1 VRRLNTIASIV
12 IHKAGDYARLVRL
25 DRPIGLWLLLW
36 PMLWGLVIAADG
48 HPHQRIFVIFALG
61 VLLTRSAG
69 CALNDFADRRIDPH
83 VARTRTRPLATG
95 LVSAKEAL
103 CIYVLLSLS
112 AFALVLQL
120 DPYTIQLSL
129 VGAGLTLVYPFLKRF
144 FSMPQV
150 WLGLAFSWSIPM
162 VFAAETGH
170 IGNTAWLLLI
180 AALLWTT
187 AFDTLYA
194 MVDRGDDVQLG
205 VRSTAILFG
214 RADRIIIALLQLL
227 TLTML
232 AVVGVRLNMGHWFY
246 MGLLAGTSV
255 FAWHQWLIR
264 TRDPAAC
271 FQAFLGNHWFGLCVF
286 VGIALDFLF
295 RHSLS

>member
-1 VRRLNTIASIV
+1 MNAIVSAVLDRASS
-12 IHKAGDYARLVRL
+12 YARLVRL

-36 PMLWGLVIAADG
+36 PMLWGLVIAAKG
-48 HPHQRIFVIFALG
+48 HPHEHIFVIFTLG

-69 CALNDFADRRIDPH
+69 CALNDFADRRIDPY
-83 VARTRTRPLATG
+83 VERTRMRPLATG

-103 CIYVLLSLS
+103 CIYVLLSLG

-120 DPYTIQLSL
+120 DLYTIKLSI

-162 VFAAETGH
+162 VFAAETGR
-170 IGNTAWLLLI
+170 IGTTAWLLLI

-194 MVDRGDDVQLG
+194 MVDRRDDVQLR

-214 RADRIIIALLQLL
+214 RADRSIIALLQLL
-227 TLTML
+227 TVTTLM
-232 AVVGVRLNMGHWFY
+232 VVGLTLDMGHWFY
-246 MGLLAGTSV
+246 TGLAAGAGV

-264 TRDPAAC
+264 ARDPSAC
-271 FQAFLGNHWFGLCVF
+271 FKAFLGNHWFGLCVF
-286 VGIALDFLF
+286 VGIVLDFVF
-295 RHSLS
+295 RPPLS

>member
-1 VRRLNTIASIV
+1 
-12 IHKAGDYARLVRL
+12 
-25 DRPIGLWLLLW
+25 
-36 PMLWGLVIAADG
+36 MLWGLVIAAKG
-48 HPHQRIFVIFALG
+48 HPHEHIFVIFTLG

-69 CALNDFADRRIDPH
+69 CALNDFADRRIDPY
-83 VARTRTRPLATG
+83 VERTRMRPLATG

-103 CIYVLLSLS
+103 CIYVLLSLG

-120 DPYTIQLSL
+120 DLYTIKLSI

-162 VFAAETGH
+162 VFAAETGR
-170 IGNTAWLLLI
+170 IGTTAWLLLI
-180 AALLWTT
+180 AAMLWTT

-194 MVDRGDDVQLG
+194 MVDRRDDVQLG

-214 RADRIIIALLQLL
+214 RADRSIIALLQLL
-227 TLTML
+227 TVTTLM
-232 AVVGVRLNMGHWFY
+232 VVGLTLDMGHWFY
-246 MGLLAGTSV
+246 TGLAAGAGV

-264 TRDPAAC
+264 ARDPSAC
-271 FQAFLGNHWFGLCVF
+271 FKAFLGNHWFGLCVF
-286 VGIALDFLF
+286 VGIVLDFIF
-295 RHSLS
+295 RPPLS